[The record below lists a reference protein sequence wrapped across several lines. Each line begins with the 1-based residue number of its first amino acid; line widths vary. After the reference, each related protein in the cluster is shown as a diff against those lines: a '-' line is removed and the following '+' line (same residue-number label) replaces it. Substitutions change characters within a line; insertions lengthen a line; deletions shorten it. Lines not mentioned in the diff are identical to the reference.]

1 MKKSKFKVGDRV
13 AYNLVDNCKEY
24 DTKPKLVPWFIH
36 EYGED
41 PTYGTVTDLLNG
53 GKVMVQWDDHWNNAK
68 FVGGVEAKV
77 LLLESDMKAR
87 IVSLEKEFKEAE
99 KEIKVKM
106 KEAASLIKEANKIA
120 NTTGNNLAEMYS
132 SVSSLVAAM
141 DASGWRSSSW
151 GC

>member
-13 AYNLVDNCKEY
+13 AYNLIDKREEY
-24 DTKPKLVPWFIH
+24 DVKPNLVPWFIH

-41 PTYGTVTDLLNG
+41 PNYGTVTDLLNS
-53 GKVMVQWDDHWNNAK
+53 GKVMVKWDDEYTNRR
-68 FVGGVEAKV
+68 FVGGVESKI